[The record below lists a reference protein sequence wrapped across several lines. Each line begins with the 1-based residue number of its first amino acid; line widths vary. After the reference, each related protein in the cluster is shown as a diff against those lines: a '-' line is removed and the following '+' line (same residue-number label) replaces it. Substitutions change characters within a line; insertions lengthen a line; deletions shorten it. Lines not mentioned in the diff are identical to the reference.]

1 MMEYRIL
8 GRTGRQVSAV
18 SLGGAYLMGS
28 EPATYQARAAQ
39 VVACATR
46 LGINYIDTAPLY
58 GQSEILLGPALA
70 AHPGVFQIATKVGYD
85 PANFDYRADSVLW
98 SLERS
103 LQRLRIDQLA
113 VAQIHEVNMAG
124 WERVMEPGGT
134 LAGLRQAQARGLCRF
149 IGITGRAIPLLA
161 QLAATGE
168 FDTLL
173 VYHDF
178 HPGTDL
184 AAELIFPAAAA
195 QQMGVVVG
203 TPLAGGLFVDGP
215 RRAAALAQLEDQVMK
230 ARVEQ
235 WLASAAT
242 QAGTIPQQAFRY
254 ILADTRVSTVSS
266 GAATIAELEE
276 VAEAVGA

>member
-1 MMEYRIL
+1 MMEYRML
-8 GRTGRQVSAV
+8 GRTGLQVSAV

-28 EPATYQARAAQ
+28 DPASYQERAAQ
-39 VVACATR
+39 VVACAAR

-266 GAATIAELEE
+266 GAATVAELEE

>member
-1 MMEYRIL
+1 MDYRIL
-8 GRTGRQVSAV
+8 GRTGLQVSAV
-18 SLGGAYLMGS
+18 SLGGAYLMGND
-28 EPATYQARAAQ
+28 PTTYQERVAQ
-39 VVACATR
+39 VVDGAAH

-85 PANFDYRADSVLW
+85 PADFDYRADSVLW

-103 LQRLRIDQLA
+103 LQRLGVDQLA

-124 WERVMEPGGT
+124 WERVMEPGGA
-134 LAGLRQAQARGLCRF
+134 LEGLHQAQARGLCRF

-168 FDTLL
+168 FDTVL

-184 AAELIFPAAAA
+184 AAELILPVTAA
-195 QQMGVVVG
+195 QQMGVVIG
-203 TPLAGGLFVDGP
+203 TPLAGGLFADGA
-215 RRAAALAQLEDQVMK
+215 RRGEALAQLEDQTMK
-230 ARVEQ
+230 TRVEQ
-235 WLASAAT
+235 WLAAAVT
-242 QAGTIPQQAFRY
+242 HPGTIPQQAFRY
-254 ILADTRVSTVSS
+254 ILADPRVSTVSS
-266 GAATIAELEE
+266 GAATVAELEE
-276 VAEAVGA
+276 VAGTVDGS

>member
-1 MMEYRIL
+1 
-8 GRTGRQVSAV
+8 
-18 SLGGAYLMGS
+18 LMGS
-28 EPATYQARAAQ
+28 DPATYQERTAQ
-39 VVACATR
+39 VVAWAAR

-103 LQRLRIDQLA
+103 LQRLGVDQLA

-124 WERVMEPGGT
+124 WARILEPGGT

-168 FDTLL
+168 FDTVL

-178 HPGTDL
+178 HPSTDL
-184 AAELIFPAAAA
+184 AAELIFPVAAA
-195 QQMGVVVG
+195 QGMGIVIG
-203 TPLAGGLFVDGP
+203 TPLAGGLFADEA
-215 RRAAALAQLEDQVMK
+215 RRAVAVAQLEDQAMK
-230 ARVEQ
+230 VRVEQ

-254 ILADTRVSTVSS
+254 ILADARVSTVSS
-266 GAATIAELEE
+266 GAAAVAELEE
-276 VAEAVGA
+276 VAGAVDGSKTAGG